1 MSRLVIGIAGIVAAL
16 AQHPAAAETPRQ
28 PSAIPAFPVIAWE
41 PGERVPNF
49 RLPTLVP
56 GRPGTPERNFH
67 DLLGGEPTILHIF
80 ASW

>member
-1 MSRLVIGIAGIVAAL
+1 MCRLVIGVVGIVAAL
-16 AQHPAAAETPRQ
+16 AFPSAAADASRQPAAN
-28 PSAIPAFPVIAWE
+28 PAFPVITWE

-56 GRPGTPERNFH
+56 GRPGTPERYFH
-67 DLLGGEPTILHIF
+67 DLLGGEPMILHIF